1 MFEFQWLYICLEEKD
16 VVKIYGNR
24 WNIEIIFKV
33 SKNLPKLEKE
43 FKKVNFD
50 MMISHISIVFTK
62 YIMLECLKKANNDF
76 RYGSTNLGIT
86 RYLMR

>member
-1 MFEFQWLYICLEEKD
+1 
-16 VVKIYGNR
+16 
-24 WNIEIIFKV
+24 
-33 SKNLPKLEKE
+33 
-43 FKKVNFD
+43 

-62 YIMLECLKKANNDF
+62 YIVLECLKKANNDF